1 MFPKRLLQQ
10 VPGSFA
16 APSCS
21 SLDSAGLEG
30 IVFCPSAGLPSE
42 TISKTKLLLETAL
55 LFFVPQRTVVCV
67 GGGELKHI

>member
-16 APSCS
+16 LPSCS

-30 IVFCPSAGLPSE
+30 IVFCPSAGLPGE

-55 LFFVPQRTVVCV
+55 LFLSPKGLGCV
-67 GGGELKHI
+67 SGGGELEHI